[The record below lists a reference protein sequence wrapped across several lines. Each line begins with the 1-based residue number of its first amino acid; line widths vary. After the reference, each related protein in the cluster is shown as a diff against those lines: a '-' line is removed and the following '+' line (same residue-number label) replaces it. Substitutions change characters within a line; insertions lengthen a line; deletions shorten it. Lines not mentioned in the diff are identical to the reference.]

1 MDAAAPAPVVRA
13 RRITPS
19 ITLLLVLF
27 AAGAGIALRVFVYVS
42 VLGSTN
48 SDEAVLGLMARH
60 ALHGEFTTFLWG
72 TPYGGPQEA

>member
-1 MDAAAPAPVVRA
+1 MDAAATAAIVRV
-13 RRITPS
+13 RRFTPP

-27 AAGAGIALRVFVYVS
+27 AAGAGIALRTFVYLS

-72 TPYGGPQEA
+72 PP